1 MTNPLRA
8 IPLQG
13 ASNFRDLGGY
23 VGHEGRPVRWRKMF
37 RSDQLGSLT
46 AVDAGLLSGLGG
58 FDRSGGLDG
67 LGIGRVFDFRGQQ
80 ERLAAPCTLPGAQVH
95 SLSIEPSVVQRI
107 GEHLAAGSPL
117 TKAQMVTYM
126 QQTYRDFV
134 VYDTPRFAELFVH
147 LLASD
152 APLVFH
158 CTAGKDRTGFAA
170 ALILLALGVSREDV
184 MEDYLLTNQLLK
196 RPPFQG
202 SVLLPEVRAVLE
214 GVQADFLEAAL
225 HSVKREHGG
234 LESYFTNG
242 LGLGTAE
249 RARLAASYLA
259 S

>member
-1 MTNPLRA
+1 MSNPLRA
-8 IPLQG
+8 VPLQG

-46 AVDAGLLSGLGG
+46 AVDAGLLSGSGG
-58 FDRSGGLDG
+58 LDGLDG

-80 ERLAAPCTLPGAQVH
+80 ERLAAPCTLPGVQVH
-95 SLSIEPSVVQRI
+95 SLPIEPSVVQRI
-107 GEHLAAGSPL
+107 GEHLAAGSTL
-117 TKAQMVTYM
+117 TRAQMVTYM

-134 VYDTPRFAELFVH
+134 VCDTPRFAELFAH

-152 APLVFH
+152 TPLVFH

-196 RPPFQG
+196 LPPFPG

-225 HSVKREHGG
+225 HVVEREHGNM
-234 LESYFTNG
+234 ESYFTNG
-242 LGLGTAE
+242 LGLGTAQ
-249 RARLAASYLA
+249 RARLAALYLA